1 MDQPAVA
8 PEAQMPA
15 GTPQARTPFL
25 KRRVSPGLAAV
36 LVLAATAAFYLV
48 FTEVG
53 QAFFWSNYDTRP
65 PQERAYEAA
74 LKRVQENP
82 DNGEAHVSLGW
93 ALYQKGQHNEALA
106 EYKRALDIDPRNYKA
121 QYNLGLA
128 YAKVDK
134 WERAADQFQ
143 EAIRL
148 APNNY
153 QPHYDLG
160 LAYDHLGKLDDA
172 QKELDLAYKLNPGS
186 VDIIFAI
193 GQVYEKRGDNQNAI
207 FQYQSALSLDPNYAR
222 AREALSKLRK
232 PAAAP
237 EAGGIQ

>member
-1 MDQPAVA
+1 MDQPGVA
-8 PEAQMPA
+8 PEAQ
-15 GTPQARTPFL
+15 TPSAAQQAATPFL
-25 KRRVSPGLAAV
+25 QRRVAPGLATA
-36 LVLAATAAFYLV
+36 LVLAATVAFYLV

-82 DNGEAHVSLGW
+82 DSTEAHVSLGW

-106 EYKRALDIDPRNYKA
+106 EYRRALDIDPKNFKA

-148 APNNY
+148 APNNF

-160 LAYDHLGKLDDA
+160 LAYERLGKLDDA
-172 QKELDLAYKLNPGS
+172 QKELELAYKLNPGS

-193 GQVYEKRGDNQNAI
+193 GQVYEKKDDNQNAI
-207 FQYQSALSLDPNYAR
+207 LQYQAALSLDPNYAR
-222 AREALSKLRK
+222 AREALSKLQK
-232 PAAAP
+232 PAAAS
-237 EAGGIQ
+237 EAGGTK